1 MFGVVS
7 KSKVVMAVVST
18 MTGIMAE
25 TPFTMVW
32 VFVSV
37 EESSSFIAVVAVVTI
52 SMFSV
57 VGSEIA
63 VVPAMVSNIMT
74 KFSVIHMS
82 PSEVVVVVTPVSVML
97 ITPVS
102 IVSPVAFMT
111 TPVIVVVAPVSV
123 VLITPVSI
131 VSPVVIMGSMISVV
145 SPAPV
150 AMVVI
155 VVTPV
160 PVVLS
165 VVWGIVVSPPFVM
178 LITSDNSNV

>member
-82 PSEVVVVVTPVSVML
+82 PSEVVVVVAPVSVML

-102 IVSPVAFMT
+102 IMSPVALVT
-111 TPVIVVVAPVSV
+111 TPVVV
-123 VLITPVSI
+123 
-131 VSPVVIMGSMISVV
+131 MGSMISVV

-160 PVVLS
+160 PVMLS

>member
-1 MFGVVS
+1 
-7 KSKVVMAVVST
+7 
-18 MTGIMAE
+18 MAE

-32 VFVSV
+32 VLVSV

-52 SMFSV
+52 TMLSV

-63 VVPAMVSNIMT
+63 VVPAMVSNVVT

-102 IVSPVAFMT
+102 IVSPV
-111 TPVIVVVAPVSV
+111 VV
-123 VLITPVSI
+123 
-131 VSPVVIMGSMISVV
+131 MGSMISVV

-160 PVVLS
+160 PVVFS
-165 VVWGIVVSPPFVM
+165 MVWGIVVSPPFVV

>member
-7 KSKVVMAVVST
+7 KSKVVVAIVST
-18 MTGIMAE
+18 MTGVIAE

-32 VFVSV
+32 VLVSM
-37 EESSSFIAVVAVVTI
+37 EESSSFIVAVVTI
-52 SMFSV
+52 SMLSV

-63 VVPAMVSNIMT
+63 VVPTMVSNIVT

-82 PSEVVVVVTPVSVML
+82 PSEVVVVVAPVSVML

-102 IVSPVAFMT
+102 IVSPV
-111 TPVIVVVAPVSV
+111 VV
-123 VLITPVSI
+123 
-131 VSPVVIMGSMISVV
+131 MGSVISVV
-145 SPAPV
+145 TPAPV

-165 VVWGIVVSPPFVM
+165 VVRGIVVSPPFVM